1 MKKLIKLLLLIP
13 TIITPLTL
21 ISCKNKKPN
30 VDTKENEY
38 STENLLKIIEDLFFI
53 NKNKWD
59 TNEAKNES
67 TFREYIYQILIGV
80 PKAQNGDSSTTEK
93 IIFNNI
99 EKIIKIITKN
109 KMLDKDEKDFIKEL
123 KIKIETIIKKIN
135 DDIWKENKRKYWGDP
150 NEKDKD

>member
-1 MKKLIKLLLLIP
+1 MKKIIKLLFLIP
-13 TIITPLTL
+13 TLTTPLTL

-30 VDTKENEY
+30 IDEKKDEY
-38 STENLLKIIEDLFFI
+38 STENLLQIVEDLFFI

-59 TNEAKNES
+59 TNEGKNES
-67 TFREYIYQILIGV
+67 TFRQYIYQILIGV
-80 PKAQNGDSSTTEK
+80 PNAQNGDSLTTEK

-109 KMLDKDEKDFIKEL
+109 KMLDIDEKNYIKEI
-123 KIKIETIIKKIN
+123 KIKIEIIIKKIN